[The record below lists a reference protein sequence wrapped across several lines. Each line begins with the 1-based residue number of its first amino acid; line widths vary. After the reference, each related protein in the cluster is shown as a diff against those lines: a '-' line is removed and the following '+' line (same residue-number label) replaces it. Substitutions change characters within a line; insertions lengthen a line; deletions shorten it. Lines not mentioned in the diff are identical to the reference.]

1 MAERKTNRSRRS
13 SGSSGGSKR
22 SGSNRKSTS
31 RASSQR
37 TPTAYEKEPPSRQS
51 PTGGD
56 DDDNGNMSKAQESK
70 TGGKEMGRPPADEP
84 DVYVFVPQVHVGELC
99 IDVERLEA
107 HLALRTQVA
116 NLVNLVAGVH
126 VAVDK
131 VKIDLK
137 DVNAEAEL
145 KVRLENTYNILDRT
159 LTTLD
164 ENPQVVEQLL
174 QTADTAVQETG
185 QIGQEATKP
194 GGTLSELTSWVG
206 DSLGNLTDGLGDSVS
221 GMADK
226 ANPKRLM
233 GGNGSGGGQT
243 ASTGSKLGKG
253 AVTAGA
259 AGAAGLLGAVLLS
272 GRDGPFRRRGA
283 FRKLLG

>member
-1 MAERKTNRSRRS
+1 
-13 SGSSGGSKR
+13 
-22 SGSNRKSTS
+22 
-31 RASSQR
+31 
-37 TPTAYEKEPPSRQS
+37 
-51 PTGGD
+51 
-56 DDDNGNMSKAQESK
+56 
-70 TGGKEMGRPPADEP
+70 MGRPPADEP
-84 DVYVFVPQVHVGELC
+84 DVYVFVPKVHVGELC

-137 DVNAEAEL
+137 DVDAEAEL

-164 ENPQVVEQLL
+164 ENPQVVEKLL
-174 QTADTAVQETG
+174 ETADTAVQETG

-194 GGTLSELTSWVG
+194 GGTLSELTSGVG
-206 DSLGNLTDGLGDSVS
+206 DSLGNLTDGIGNTLSSV
-221 GMADK
+221 ADK

-233 GGNGSGGGQT
+233 SGNGSARGGSAKGN
-243 ASTGSKLGKG
+243 GSSNGSSAGKL
-253 AVTAGA
+253 AATAGT
-259 AGAAGLLGAVLLS
+259 AGVAGLVAALLS
-272 GRDGPFRRRGA
+272 GRGTVPFRRRSPLQ
-283 FRKLLG
+283 KLIGQR